1 MAVRKA
7 CSDGSGN
14 SQHSGHHFDGLS
26 RRAMCRGNC
35 LVRLSMTRTV
45 IQLIYLSKLH
55 SQRNSTDSTNTEWPT
70 LWAEKL
76 VSWWYAAPHVSS
88 FWIKGPTIRSKLP
101 KPSVDMRN
109 IHLNSTISSAAS
121 SRERAASRIQSLVV
135 CRSTLLIYNFAV
147 YDDNASPVRHGIKLT

>member
-1 MAVRKA
+1 MAVIKA

-14 SQHSGHHFDGLS
+14 SQHFWSPFWRSVQTGNVSRKLS
-26 RRAMCRGNC
+26 CQAVNDVNC
-35 LVRLSMTRTV
+35 ERE
-45 IQLIYLSKLH
+45 QLIYLSNLN
-55 SQRNSTDSTNTEWPT
+55 SQRNSTVSTNTEWPT

-76 VSWWYAAPHVSS
+76 VSCVSWWYAAPHVSS

-121 SRERAASRIQSLVV
+121 SRERVPSRIQGLVV
-135 CRSTLLIYNFAV
+135 CRYTLLIYNFAV
-147 YDDNASPVRHGIKLT
+147 